1 MGKLIYST
9 IMSLD
14 GYVNDEEGNFDW
26 AMPSEEVHQ
35 FANRL
40 QRAAGTYLMGRRLY
54 EVMVWWE
61 TVELTNEPP
70 VVREY
75 ALEWRQAEKIV
86 YSTTLTEVASANT
99 RLERTFNP
107 NAVRALKAAS
117 DQDLTIG
124 GPTLAAAAFEA
135 GLVDECQ
142 LIVVP
147 EIVGGGTR
155 ALPEGVQ
162 QSLQLH
168 EERRFENGMIYLCYR
183 I

>member
-1 MGKLIYST
+1 MGKLIYAT

-14 GYVNDEEGNFDW
+14 GYVNDAAGNFDW
-26 AMPSEEVHQ
+26 AMPSEEVHA

-40 QRAAGTYLMGRRLY
+40 QRATGTYLVGRRMY

-61 TVELTNEPP
+61 TVPLENEPP

-86 YSTTLTEVASANT
+86 YSTTLTEVSSANT

-107 NAVRALKAAS
+107 EAVRALKAATEE
-117 DQDLTIG
+117 DLTVG

-135 GLVDECQ
+135 GLVDEVQ

-155 ALPEGVQ
+155 ALPDGVRA
-162 QSLQLH
+162 SLQLH
-168 EERRFENGMIYLCYR
+168 EQRRFENGMVYLGYR